1 MYRYHIWLDISYLST
16 THTIYVPPKYWI
28 FHRSIYDLPR
38 ENKSF
43 ETRDLGR
50 GTTARRRWVG
60 PKLRALRWN
69 LCDIWIHLTG
79 GRRGVS
85 AHLYLG
91 GLQLTFVSFL
101 SISALYLPNVDNLSE
116 DPWSPDWYAY
126 GWPPHMPGC
135 CCNRLEWAA
144 SGNWAGLCSQPDWY
158 GEMERCFTT
167 EMSLKCVHRH
177 R

>member
-1 MYRYHIWLDISYLST
+1 MIRYII
-16 THTIYVPPKYWI
+16 
-28 FHRSIYDLPR
+28 SIYNTYNLCTPKILNISQINLWLAK
-38 ENKSF
+38 ENKWF
-43 ETRDLGR
+43 ETRDR

-116 DPWSPDWYAY
+116 DPWSPDWYTY

-158 GEMERCFTT
+158 T
-167 EMSLKCVHRH
+167 EMFHDRDLSEVSR
-177 R
+177 